1 MKAQEYALIIILGL
15 ISLVVFRGC
24 QQSKLEKE
32 LLAYQERLDNQ
43 WDSTKHYKDKFNE
56 EHAVAE
62 RVTVEKYVLQNELKW
77 ISQELKIKPKQ
88 VKGTTRIVTNIDTF
102 FKMDTFYQDPYVK
115 IVKIKDTLRLKL
127 TDTLQVV
134 DYWKKKWF
142 LGSKKY
148 YVDIKN
154 SNPYVKTTSIIARE
168 IKVKK
173 PTILIGPAINYN
185 GNLSVGISILYY
197 PLTLKL

>member
-15 ISLVVFRGC
+15 VSLIAFKGC
-24 QQSKLEKE
+24 QQNKLEKE
-32 LLAYQERLDNQ
+32 LRSYQDRLDNQ
-43 WDSTKHYKDKFNE
+43 WDSTLHYKDKFNK

-62 RVTVEKYVLQNELKW
+62 RITVEKYALQNELKW
-77 ISQELKIKPKQ
+77 ISEELKIKPKQ
-88 VKGTTRIVTNIDTF
+88 IKGTTRVVTNIDTF
-102 FKMDTFYQDPYVK
+102 FKVDSFYQDPYIQ
-115 IVKIKDTLRLKL
+115 IVKIKDTVKLKL

-134 DYWKKKWF
+134 DYWKRKWI
-142 LGSKKY
+142 LSSKKY

-154 SNPYVKTTSIIARE
+154 SNPYVKTTSILARE

-173 PTILIGPAINYN
+173 PTILIGPSVNFN